1 MLGRADGEDEEEG
14 GIDTEWYLVRKALED
29 LRANPTTAS
38 FCVSQPTDAEMGE
51 GNTSSGGTFSP
62 NVRVS
67 LAIFFLR

>member
-1 MLGRADGEDEEEG
+1 VLARAGGEDEEEG
-14 GIDTEWYLVRKALED
+14 GAEMDWDLERKALED
-29 LRANPTTAS
+29 LRANPTAAS
-38 FCVSQPTDAEMGE
+38 FCVRPTDAETDE

>member
-1 MLGRADGEDEEEG
+1 MERDLA
-14 GIDTEWYLVRKALED
+14 RKALED
-29 LRANPTTAS
+29 LRANPIPAS
-38 FCVSQPTDAEMGE
+38 FCVSEPTDAEKGE